1 VNIKRLLFLL
11 FLIPISVFAQRQYD
25 VGIYAGA
32 SYYMGE
38 MNPSQ
43 QFNDAG
49 RNYGILY
56 RYIFNKRYAVKAQVN
71 RAILKGGTSSNS
83 SFPENSSF
91 NNHNDFKHKILDF
104 SIQAE
109 FNFLPYNTTDLK
121 DRYTPYVTTG
131 ISGLIFPVGLN
142 LPIAIPFGIGLKYNY
157 NKRIGVGFE
166 WTFKRTFDDEWD
178 YNGEYIGRLVHD
190 DVNNRDILVK
200 QNAFQYNKDWYSFVG
215 LFLTY
220 KFDESFEC
228 PAYD

>member
-1 VNIKRLLFLL
+1 MRIKVNLIIIVSIISSFNLL
-11 FLIPISVFAQRQYD
+11 AQRQYD
-25 VGIYAGA
+25 VGIYAGT

-38 MNPSQ
+38 LNPSK
-43 QFNDAG
+43 QFYQPG
-49 RNYGILY
+49 RNLGALY

-71 RAILKGGTSSNS
+71 RAVLKGGMN
-83 SFPENSSF
+83 ENSAFQAEIGEF
-91 NNHNDFKHKILDF
+91 NPTPFKRKIWDF

-121 DRYTPYVTTG
+121 ERYTPYVTAG
-131 ISGLIFPVGLN
+131 IAGIIFPVDLS
-142 LPIAIPFGIGLKYNY
+142 LPIAIPLGVGFKYNY

-178 YNGEYIGRLVHD
+178 YSANYGSRS
-190 DVNNRDILVK
+190 K
-200 QNAFQYNKDWYSFVG
+200 QNAFLYNKDWYSFVG